1 MHTYTL
7 DRDDRMRLM
16 KFVCAFA
23 WADLD
28 IADQERS
35 FVHRI
40 SLLLDL
46 DAEDRAQ
53 VAEWMELPPSAEE
66 LDPAE
71 VPPAHRRLFLELAR
85 DLIHAD
91 GDVSEV
97 ERENLHLLEQLFGRA
112 GT

>member
-1 MHTYTL
+1 MQIYTL

-35 FVHRI
+35 FVHRM
-40 SLLLDL
+40 SRLLDL
-46 DAEDRAQ
+46 DADDRAR
-53 VAEWMELPPSAEE
+53 VADWLELPPSVEE

-85 DLIHAD
+85 GLIHAD
-91 GDVSEV
+91 GEVSEV
-97 ERENLHLLEQLFGRA
+97 ERENFVLLERLFGRA
-112 GT
+112 

>member
-1 MHTYTL
+1 MHIYTL
-7 DRDDRMRLM
+7 DRDDRLRLM

-40 SLLLDL
+40 SVLLDL
-46 DAEDRAQ
+46 DDDDRAQ
-53 VAEWMELPPSAEE
+53 VANWLEVPPSVEE

-71 VPPAHRRLFLELAR
+71 VPAAHRRLFLDLAR
-85 DLIHAD
+85 ELIHAD

-97 ERENLHLLEQLFGRA
+97 ERENLLLLEQLFGRA
-112 GT
+112 GA